1 VAAYER
7 ELIGLVQAVRH
18 WQSYLWGRRFVVRTD
33 HYGLKYMLD
42 QHFSTV
48 PQHQWISKLFGF
60 DFVVEY
66 RLARLN
72 TVADALSRR
81 EPEEPHSAMLSG
93 PTFALY
99 NDLRRELQ
107 EDDRLRHLR
116 DSIIAARG
124 AP

>member
-1 VAAYER
+1 M
-7 ELIGLVQAVRH
+7 IGLVQAVRH
-18 WQSYLWGRRFVVRTD
+18 WWSYLWGRRFVVRTD

-60 DFVVEY
+60 DFAVEY
-66 RLARLN
+66 RLVRLN
-72 TVADALSRR
+72 TVADSLSRC

-99 NDLRRELQ
+99 DDLRRELQ
-107 EDDRLRHLR
+107 ADNQLRHLR
-116 DSIIAARG
+116 DSIVAARG